1 MLLKCLNLASFL
13 GILRVMSSSASS
25 GDDDHKRQK
34 LSPSSLS
41 LSADEAGQGGNTGG
55 AEEADQGDSTGGR
68 GGGGDCLKKGPWMSA
83 EDDILIAHVKK
94 HGEGNWSAVQKYT
107 GLARCGKSC
116 RLRWTNHLRP
126 DLRKGAITAEEEHR
140 ILELHFKMGNKWAQI
155 AALVC
160 SNLTSLLIT
169 LSLSIYFLF
178 IFLMLANL
186 SICSCNIIAVSLHF
200 IAFIDYLAAMIIL
213 LKVSTYRILCY

>member
-1 MLLKCLNLASFL
+1 MLLKCSNLANFL

-25 GDDDHKRQK
+25 GDDDRKR
-34 LSPSSLS
+34 LMRGPSSLS
-41 LSADEAGQGGNTGG
+41 
-55 AEEADQGDSTGGR
+55 AEEGDQGDSTGR
-68 GGGGDCLKKGPWMSA
+68 GGEGSLKKGQWTSA

-116 RLRWTNHLRP
+116 RLRWANHLRP
-126 DLRKGAITAEEEHR
+126 DLRKGAITAEEERR

-160 SNLTSLLIT
+160 SNLTSLLI
-169 LSLSIYFLF
+169 
-178 IFLMLANL
+178 
-186 SICSCNIIAVSLHF
+186 NIIV
-200 IAFIDYLAAMIIL
+200 
-213 LKVSTYRILCY
+213 